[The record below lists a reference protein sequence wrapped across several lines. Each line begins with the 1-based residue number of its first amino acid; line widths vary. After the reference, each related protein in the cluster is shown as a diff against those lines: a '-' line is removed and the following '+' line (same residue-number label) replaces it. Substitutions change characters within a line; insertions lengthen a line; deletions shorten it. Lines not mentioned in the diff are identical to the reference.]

1 MKFVNISI
9 KFFLFI
15 ESFLLSFKSFAK
27 PEEIKRIKAEISA
40 LNFKTPPKRIVTLS
54 VTGMEI
60 LDVLDVK
67 PVGIIIT
74 AAGNIPDYLSPE
86 FQKITVVGKISH
98 PSLERIKELKPELI
112 LIDRV
117 YEEQRDVIA
126 KLTKIAPVLNFR
138 PDTYSETLS
147 YLNIFA
153 ELLQKQNEAKKYQ
166 DKFESKLKEVKLE
179 NQKKFKSVLALY
191 VPNNKIWAWTGKSFI
206 ANLIAEIGVDYAY
219 KGEGN
224 KDYPDLIELSAE
236 NILKINP
243 ENIIVFDDPGKN
255 ILNFLEKNPIWKN
268 LSAVKNKN
276 VVVVE
281 RERGSRSKGPLATLY
296 ITENMADFIK

>member
-1 MKFVNISI
+1 MNKTKI
-9 KFFLFI
+9 K
-15 ESFLLSFKSFAK
+15 A
-27 PEEIKRIKAEISA
+27 IKRIKAEIA
-40 LNFKTPPKRIVTLS
+40 TLNFKTPPKRIVSLS

-60 LDVLDVK
+60 LDVLGIK

-86 FQKITVVGKISH
+86 FQKITVVGKMSH
-98 PSLERIKELKPELI
+98 PSLERIKELEPDLI

-126 KLTKIAPVLNFR
+126 KLSKIAPVLNFR
-138 PDTYSETLS
+138 PDTYLETLS

-153 ELLQKQNEAKKYQ
+153 DLLQKQSEAKKYQ
-166 DKFESKLKEVKLE
+166 DKFESKLKDVKLM
-179 NQKKFKSVLALY
+179 NQKKSTSVLAIY
-191 VPNNKIWAWTGKSFI
+191 VPNNKIWAWTKESFI
-206 ANLIAEIGVDYAY
+206 ATFLAEIEVDYAY
-219 KGEGN
+219 KGKGH

-268 LSAVKNKN
+268 LSAVKNKK

-296 ITENMADFIK
+296 IAENMADFIK